1 MRPVVVLLIL
11 AVAIAPEAAAGQT
24 RRLPAVAP
32 PVPSASPASSPSL
45 DDEWRLRGVILA
57 GSIQFAVL
65 QHGSTSPEQLVR
77 VGDTVGSEV
86 AVVSITADR
95 IVLGGDGQTV
105 TLRLAHGAEVAP
117 LRPPNRARWA
127 PAFPNARR

>member
-1 MRPVVVLLIL
+1 MRPVVVLLVL

-24 RRLPAVAP
+24 RPLPAIAQ
-32 PVPSASPASSPSL
+32 PVPSASPPSSPL

-95 IVLGGDGQTV
+95 IVLGGDGRTV

-117 LRPPNRARWA
+117 VRPPNRARWA